1 MDWQTSVVEFLKENA
16 TPDNILIVVVTIL
29 IVVVILHMW
38 WTTQQRKATIN
49 ELQPHPVSRIQ
60 KLWDELSDR
69 EKQVARLVA
78 DGKSN
83 AEVAEELGI
92 AQNTVKSHLHGLY
105 KHFKI
110 SSRTDL
116 TYIVRHVVG

>member
-16 TPDNILIVVVTIL
+16 TPDNILIVLVSIL
-29 IVVVILHMW
+29 IVLVIVQMW
-38 WTTQQRKATIN
+38 WTARQRKATIN

-60 KLWDELSDR
+60 KLWNELSDR
-69 EKQVARLVA
+69 EKEVARLVA

-83 AEVAEELGI
+83 AEVASELDI
-92 AQNTVKSHLHGLY
+92 AQNTVKSHLHALY

-110 SSRTDL
+110 SSRTEL
-116 TYIVRHVVG
+116 TYIVRHVVD